1 MVLSLAEYS
10 KRKSH
15 MTAIQK
21 AVLVAADASAAVR
34 RHLSLEGGTLQ
45 VGDHRVELQQD
56 GRIFVIAIGKAAP
69 AMASAASALL
79 SRKVS
84 EGLVTEPRY
93 AGIEGSG
100 KRVRLSRAFHT
111 IVTEHPLPGPGSL
124 DAGVTA
130 AALLGETNEKD
141 LVLVLVSGG
150 ASAMIELPLRGVSVG
165 DLQIMNQLLLASGAP
180 IVEVNQVRGALSQ
193 LKSGGLARL
202 AAPSQVVSLLLS
214 DVVGDRLGSIG
225 SGPTVVRASRPEQ
238 AIQILRDYRIWESV
252 PGTIREALERPRS
265 KAGSARRPINVL
277 VGSNQTIREAASEKA
292 RELGFRPEILAG
304 NMTGEARVAGWRLAS
319 RLKAARPGVCLI
331 MGGET
336 TVRIRGEGQGGRNQ
350 ELALGAATSLEGV
363 DGYAL
368 MSLATDGV
376 DGPTDAAGAR
386 LDAKSIQRA
395 KKMGFHPDAA
405 LARNDAYPL
414 LEAIGALIKTGPTGT
429 NLNDI
434 AVGLKYRG

>member
-1 MVLSLAEYS
+1 
-10 KRKSH
+10 

-21 AVLVAADASAAVR
+21 AVLKAADSSAAVR
-34 RHLSLEGGTLQ
+34 RHLSLDGEVLRA
-45 VGDHRVELQQD
+45 GDHRLHLEPD
-56 GRIFVIAIGKAAP
+56 GKIFVIAIGKAAP
-69 AMASAASALL
+69 SMASATSALL
-79 SRKVS
+79 GKKVT

-93 AGIEGSG
+93 PAIEGSG
-100 KRVRLSRAFHT
+100 KKVRLSRAFHT
-111 IVTEHPLPGPGSL
+111 TVTEHPLPGPGSL
-124 DAGVTA
+124 DAGVSAT
-130 AALLGETNEKD
+130 ALLGGTNEHD

-150 ASAMIELPLRGVSVG
+150 ASSMIELPLRGVSMEE
-165 DLQIMNQLLLASGAP
+165 LSITNQLLLASGAP
-180 IVEVNQVRGALSQ
+180 IDEVNQVRSALSQ

-202 AAPSQVVSLLLS
+202 AAPAQVISLILS

-252 PGTIREALERPRS
+252 PGTIQEALERPRS
-265 KAGSARRPINVL
+265 KPSAARRPINVL
-277 VGSNQTIREAASEKA
+277 VGSNQMVREAAAAKA
-292 RELGFRPEILAG
+292 KELGFRPKILAG

-319 RLKAARPGVCLI
+319 QLQAANPRACLI

-336 TVRIRGEGQGGRNQ
+336 TVRIRGEGLGGRNQ
-350 ELALGAATSLEGV
+350 ELALGAAMALEGV
-363 DGYAL
+363 DGFAV

-386 LDAKSIQRA
+386 LDAKSILRA
-395 KKMGFHPDAA
+395 KKLGFSPDAA
-405 LARNDAYPL
+405 LARNDTYPL